1 MYRYLISLML
11 LFIIATGLLLAQENI
26 MLKTT
31 ITTVEGDEINGY
43 IRKKALPDQ
52 LTVFYTPD
60 DSLVVNSGLI
70 QSMQF
75 DKSTTDIVLSD
86 KEGQR
91 KLAKPEIKYFN
102 NTMVGVLS
110 GKMADDVEPVASLS
124 AETVNGVFIYPFLAT
139 GIGVAYDQ
147 YYTTA
152 TLPFFIS
159 VRGDLLSNSF
169 TPFYFVDAGYGSAWD
184 TRETN
189 IWEDLEVKGGFMF
202 HTGIGFK
209 MYSGN
214 RVNVMIA
221 LGYKYQKSEYRI
233 NEWNGA
239 LRVTDRTFKR
249 LSFRLGI
256 GF

>member
-1 MYRYLISLML
+1 ML
-11 LFIIATGLLLAQENI
+11 LFGIASGFLRAQDNT
-26 MLKTT
+26 MLKTS
-31 ITTVEGDEINGY
+31 ITTVEGDELNGY
-43 IRKKALPDQ
+43 IKMKSLPAQ
-52 LTVFYTPD
+52 ITIFYTPD
-60 DSLVVNSGLI
+60 DSLVVSSGLI
-70 QSMQF
+70 QSMQIE
-75 DKSTTDIVLSD
+75 KGNGEIITSQGE
-86 KEGQR
+86 KEKKPG
-91 KLAKPEIKYFN
+91 KPEIKYFN

-110 GKMADDVEPVASLS
+110 GKSAEDVEPVASLS
-124 AETVNGVFIYPFLAT
+124 AETVNGVTIYPFLST

-159 VRGDLLSNSF
+159 LRGDILSKPL
-169 TPFYFVDAGYGSAWD
+169 TPFYFIDGGYGSAWD

-189 IWEDLEVKGGFMF
+189 VWDDLEVKGGLMF

-209 MYSGN
+209 MYSGD

-233 NEWNGA
+233 TEWNGA
-239 LRVTDRTFKR
+239 ERVTDRTFKR

>member
-1 MYRYLISLML
+1 MYRYLINLML
-11 LFIIATGLLLAQENI
+11 LLLIASGFLRAQDNTI
-26 MLKTT
+26 LKTS
-31 ITTVEGDEINGY
+31 ITTVEGNELNGY
-43 IRKKALPDQ
+43 IKMKSLPEQ
-52 LTVFYTPD
+52 IIILYTPD
-60 DSLVVNSGLI
+60 DSLVISSGLI
-70 QSMQF
+70 QSMQVE
-75 DKSTTDIVLSD
+75 KAKGGIVASQD
-86 KEGQR
+86 VKEKKFG
-91 KLAKPEIKYFN
+91 KPEIKYFN

-110 GKMADDVEPVASLS
+110 GKSAEDVEPVASLS
-124 AETVNGVFIYPFLAT
+124 AETVNGVTIYSFLST

-159 VRGDLLSNSF
+159 FRGDIISKPF
-169 TPFYFVDAGYGSAWD
+169 TPFYFADVGYGSAWD

-189 IWEDLEVKGGFMF
+189 AWDDLEVKGGLMF

-209 MYSGN
+209 MYSGD
-214 RVNVMIA
+214 RVNVMIV

-233 NEWNGA
+233 TEWSGA
-239 LRVTDRTFKR
+239 ERVTDRTFKR

>member
-1 MYRYLISLML
+1 MYRYLINLV
-11 LFIIATGLLLAQENI
+11 LLLLMASGFLRAQDNT
-26 MLKTT
+26 MLKTS
-31 ITTVEGDEINGY
+31 ITTVEGDELNGY
-43 IRKKALPDQ
+43 IKIKSLPKQ
-52 LTVFYTPD
+52 ITIFYSPN

-70 QSMQF
+70 QSMQVEIGNGGMERSQ
-75 DKSTTDIVLSD
+75 DEKEKKS
-86 KEGQR
+86 G
-91 KLAKPEIKYFN
+91 KPEIKYFN

-110 GKMADDVEPVASLS
+110 GKSAEDVEPVASLS
-124 AETVNGVFIYPFLAT
+124 AETVNGVTIYAFLST

-147 YYTTA
+147 YNTTA
-152 TLPFFIS
+152 ILPFF
-159 VRGDLLSNSF
+159 VTFRGDILSKPL

-189 IWEDLEVKGGFMF
+189 VWEDLEVKGGIMF

-209 MYSGN
+209 MYSDN
-214 RVNVMIA
+214 RINVMIA

-233 NEWNGA
+233 TEWGGA
-239 LRVTDRTFKR
+239 ERVTDRTFKR